1 MRLSAVERGGPS
13 HLRWVWIAI
22 AVTLVAIGAGW
33 FLFPLREWLET
44 CERWIVGLEIWG
56 VALFAL
62 VYIFAITSLA
72 GEWPLTIVAGL
83 L

>member
-1 MRLSAVERGGPS
+1 MIARLSAVEPRGRS
-13 HLRWVWIAI
+13 HLRLRWVWIAI

-44 CERWIVGLEIWG
+44 CERRIVGLAIWG

-62 VYIFAITSLA
+62 VYIFAIISLA
-72 GEWPLTIVAGL
+72 RSGR
-83 L
+83 